1 MSVQVLN
8 TEQAILESA
17 RRLFGA
23 KGFSG
28 VSMQDIAMDA
38 HTTKSMINYYFRSKE
53 KLFSKVFREEF
64 RKLFTSIGAVLASD
78 LILKK
83 KIERIIALDFE
94 LLIELPELPI
104 FVMSE
109 LQRNPDMLFKDLES
123 IPIKNL
129 FQKLEKDI
137 QVEVKKKMIMAI
149 SPMELMMN
157 IQSLIFYPFIARPL
171 MINRFGMNE
180 KSFAQLMNKRKLSLI
195 DFIWNSIKLK

>member
-1 MSVQVLN
+1 M
-8 TEQAILESA
+8 T
-17 RRLFGA
+17 
-23 KGFSG
+23 
-28 VSMQDIAMDA
+28 
-38 HTTKSMINYYFRSKE
+38 
-53 KLFSKVFREEF
+53 
-64 RKLFTSIGAVLASD
+64 KLFTSIGAVLASD